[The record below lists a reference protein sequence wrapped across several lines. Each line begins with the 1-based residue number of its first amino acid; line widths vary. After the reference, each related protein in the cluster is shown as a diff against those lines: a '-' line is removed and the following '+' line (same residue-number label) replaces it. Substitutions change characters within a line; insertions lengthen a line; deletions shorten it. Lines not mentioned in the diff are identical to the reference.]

1 MNTLVQ
7 GEVTIREAL
16 QELVAWAQTAEVKLT
31 EHEQDGR
38 QTPLIRDWKD
48 LFLELGDKQSLLAS
62 LKESQ
67 VRMPVTF
74 ESYTQPTEV
83 TAVAVKR
90 CIAM

>member
-1 MNTLVQ
+1 MQ

-16 QELVAWAQTAEVKLT
+16 QELVAWGQTAEVKLT

-38 QTPLIRDWKD
+38 QTPLIKDWKD

-67 VRMPVTF
+67 VRLPNGA
-74 ESYTQPTEV
+74 S
-83 TAVAVKR
+83 
-90 CIAM
+90 